1 MRILLKSASSATR
14 YSASRLWHVKWLKKL
29 AVIAACISLFSCSSA
44 SIEDYTNS
52 NPTLNLAA
60 FFDGELTA
68 SGIVQDYS
76 GKVTRKFTV
85 TMTGSWQGNKGE
97 LKEWFIYDD
106 GETQTRIWVIDDKGD
121 GNYEGRAGDILGVA
135 QGQASGSALRWKY
148 DMMLAVDGDEYQV
161 HFDDWMFLVNDATI
175 INHSDI
181 IKFGITVAKVTLV
194 IQKV

>member
-1 MRILLKSASSATR
+1 MRLLNK
-14 YSASRLWHVKWLKKL
+14 
-29 AVIAACISLFSCSSA
+29 ISLYMTRLGVFVCALLLMSCSSV
-44 SIEDYTNS
+44 EVTDYQEST
-52 NPTLNLAA
+52 PTLSLAQ
-60 FFDGELTA
+60 FFDGKLTA
-68 SGIVQDYS
+68 AGIVQDFS
-76 GKVTRKFTV
+76 GKVIRKFNV
-85 TMTGSWQGNKGE
+85 TMEASWQGNQGTI
-97 LKEWFIYDD
+97 KEWFIYDD

-148 DMMLAVDGDEYQV
+148 DMMLAIDGDEYQV
-161 HFDDWMFLVNDATI
+161 HFDDWMFLVNDTTI